1 MNARCDR
8 EPRAGRPMQQVLRW
22 GGTIR
27 CASPWQQQL
36 HRIGPRDDPGL
47 FVILALSLSLSL
59 SPAHSYHGNYIFY
72 PLSLSIISL
81 KLFHREIIMGVVM
94 CNCIL
99 FNLLSSVLLQLYL
112 VSPRG
117 EVPQKSFA
125 ESVRNLLFL

>member
-1 MNARCDR
+1 VNARCDR

-59 SPAHSYHGNYIFY
+59 SPAHSYHGNYLLCVKYTIYAVEFR
-72 PLSLSIISL
+72 ISD
-81 KLFHREIIMGVVM
+81 
-94 CNCIL
+94 
-99 FNLLSSVLLQLYL
+99 LLETML
-112 VSPRG
+112 R
-117 EVPQKSFA
+117 
-125 ESVRNLLFL
+125 